1 MDVPELLLHTTSV
14 LESLGIEYRIVGSIA
29 SIAYGE
35 PRFTNYV
42 DIIVRLRLEHVK
54 GLLKVFSPPE
64 FYCSEQ
70 AMVHAI
76 HRKFQFNVIHPA
88 SGLKVD
94 FIVVSDSEF
103 DQSRFRRGKRQL
115 IDQVN
120 EAWFASS
127 EDVILKK
134 LVYFHEGGSEKH
146 LRDVA
151 GILKVQAG
159 KTETEYLEH
168 WVAALGVEEEWQLV
182 QERLKRQ

>member
-1 MDVPELLLHTTSV
+1 
-14 LESLGIEYRIVGSIA
+14 
-29 SIAYGE
+29 
-35 PRFTNYV
+35 
-42 DIIVRLRLEHVK
+42 
-54 GLLKVFSPPE
+54 
-64 FYCSEQ
+64 
-70 AMVHAI
+70 MVHAI

-127 EDVILKK
+127 EDVVLKK

-182 QERLKRQ
+182 QDRLKR